1 MIVSHQRTLQRIV
14 ICDGIGLHTGQPV
27 KMTLRPA
34 PSNSGVVFKRT
45 DLSLAPTIEAVPAHI
60 VDVHHATTIGK
71 DGVTV
76 RTIEHLMAAF
86 AGTGLDNVLVELDGP
101 EVPAMDGSAAPF
113 VELIERVGLK
123 RQMTA
128 RTYLKIKE
136 RLVVETD
143 RSSIQIVPSE
153 RLQVIYT
160 MRFDHPTLGEQ
171 SAAFDITRER
181 FAKEIAPCRTYGF
194 LKDIEELHRRNL
206 GLGGSFDNAIVVG
219 DSGVLNGDLRFR
231 DELVRH
237 KVLDLLGDLY
247 LLGQPVVGTIIAHG
261 AGHYL
266 HTRLVREIQR
276 HLDLEHLATVRSG
289 VIERWARPLLHPER
303 SLEVAPS

>member
-1 MIVSHQRTLQRIV
+1 MSHQRTLQTIV
-14 ICDGIGLHTGQPV
+14 TCEGIGLHTGQSV
-27 KMTLRPA
+27 KMSLRPA
-34 PSNSGVVFKRT
+34 PSNSGIVFKRI
-45 DLSLAPTIEAVPAHI
+45 DLPLAATLEAKPAHI

-71 DGVTV
+71 DGVKV

-86 AGTGLDNVLVELDGP
+86 AGTGLDNVLVELDGA

-113 VELIERVGLK
+113 VELIRKAGLK
-123 RQMTA
+123 RQMVA

-136 RLVVETD
+136 RLVVETE

-160 MRFDHPTLGEQ
+160 MRFDHPLLGEQ
-171 SAAFDITRER
+171 SVAFDITREM
-181 FAKEIAPCRTYGF
+181 FAREIASCRTYGF
-194 LKDIEELHRRNL
+194 LKDIEELRRRNL
-206 GLGGSFDNAIVVG
+206 GLGGSFENAIVIG
-219 DSGVLNGDLRFR
+219 EGGVVNGDLRFR

-247 LLGQPVVGTIIAHG
+247 LLGRPVVGTVIAHG
-261 AGHYL
+261 ACHHL

-276 HLDLEHLATVRSG
+276 HLDLEHLAPVRSG
-289 VIERWARPLLHPER
+289 VIERWARPLLQPER
-303 SLEVAPS
+303 SFEVAPS

>member
-1 MIVSHQRTLQRIV
+1 MSHQRTLQTIV
-14 ICDGIGLHTGQPV
+14 TCEGIGLHTGRPV
-27 KMTLRPA
+27 RMALRPA
-34 PSNSGVVFKRT
+34 PSNSGVVFKRI
-45 DLSLAPTIEAVPAHI
+45 DFPLAPAIEAKPAHI
-60 VDVHHATTIGK
+60 VDVQHATTIGK
-71 DGVTV
+71 EGVKV

-86 AGTGLDNVLVELDGP
+86 AGTGLDNVLVELDGE

-113 VELIERVGLK
+113 VELIRRAGLR
-123 RQMTA
+123 RQMVA

-136 RLVVETD
+136 RVVIEAE

-160 MRFDHPTLGEQ
+160 MRFDHPALGEQ
-171 SAAFDITRER
+171 SVAFDITRER
-181 FAKEIAPCRTYGF
+181 FAGEIASCRTYGF

-206 GLGGSFDNAIVVG
+206 GLGGSFENAIVIG
-219 DSGVLNGDLRFR
+219 EGGVVNGDLRFR

-247 LLGQPVVGTIIAHG
+247 LLGRPVVGTIIAHG
-261 AGHYL
+261 AGHHL

-276 HLDLEHLATVRSG
+276 HLDLAHPASVRSR
-289 VIERWARPLLHPER
+289 VIERWARPLLQPER
-303 SLEVAPS
+303 SFEVAPS

>member
-1 MIVSHQRTLQRIV
+1 MSHQRTLQTIAT
-14 ICDGIGLHTGQPV
+14 CEGIGLHTGQSV
-27 KMTLRPA
+27 KMSLRPA
-34 PSNSGVVFKRT
+34 PSNSGVVFKRI
-45 DLSLAPTIEAVPAHI
+45 DLPLSATIEAKPAYI

-71 DGVTV
+71 DGVKV

-86 AGTGLDNVLVELDGP
+86 AGTGLDNVLVELDSE

-113 VELIERVGLK
+113 VELIRKAGLK
-123 RQMTA
+123 RQMVA
-128 RTYLKIKE
+128 RTYLKVKE
-136 RLVVETD
+136 RLVVETE

-160 MRFDHPTLGEQ
+160 MRFDHPLLGEQ
-171 SAAFDITRER
+171 SVAFDLTRET
-181 FAKEIAPCRTYGF
+181 FAREIASCRTYGF
-194 LKDIEELHRRNL
+194 LKDIEELRRRNL
-206 GLGGSFDNAIVVG
+206 GLGGSLENAIVIGEGGVVG
-219 DSGVLNGDLRFR
+219 GALRFR

-247 LLGQPVVGTIIAHG
+247 LLGRPVVGTIIAHG
-261 AGHYL
+261 AGHLL

-276 HLDLEHLATVRSG
+276 HLDLVEHLAPARSG
-289 VIERWARPLLHPER
+289 VIERWARPLLQPER

>member
-1 MIVSHQRTLQRIV
+1 MRVSHQRTLQRV
-14 ICDGIGLHTGQPV
+14 ATCDGIGLHTGRPV
-27 KMTLRPA
+27 KMALRPA
-34 PSNSGVVFKRT
+34 PSNSGVVFTRI
-45 DLSLAPTIEAVPAHI
+45 DLPLSPTIEAIPAHI
-60 VDVHHATTIGK
+60 VDVNHATTIGK
-71 DGVTV
+71 DGIRV

-113 VELIERVGLK
+113 VKLIRTAGLK
-123 RQMTA
+123 RQMVA
-128 RTYLKIKE
+128 KTYLKIKE
-136 RLVVETD
+136 RIVVETE
-143 RSSIQIVPSE
+143 RSGIQIVPSQ

-160 MRFDHPTLGEQ
+160 MRFDHPALGDQ
-171 SAAFDITRER
+171 SVAFDITRER
-181 FAKEIAPCRTYGF
+181 FAHDIASCRTYGF
-194 LKDIEELHRRNL
+194 LKDIEALHRQNL
-206 GLGGSFDNAIVVG
+206 GLGGSLENAIVIG

-247 LLGQPVVGTIIAHG
+247 LLGRPVVGTIIAHG

-276 HLDLEHLATVRSG
+276 HLDLEHPASVRSG
-289 VIERWARPLLHPER
+289 VIERWAMPLLQPER

>member
-14 ICDGIGLHTGQPV
+14 TCEGTGLHTGRPV
-27 KMTLRPA
+27 TMALRPA
-34 PSNSGVVFKRT
+34 PSNSGVVFKRI
-45 DLSLAPTIEAVPAHI
+45 DLPLAPTIEAIPAHI
-60 VDVHHATTIGK
+60 VDVNHATTIGK
-71 DGVTV
+71 DGVKV

-86 AGTGLDNVLVELDGP
+86 AGTGLDNVLIELDGS

-113 VELIERVGLK
+113 VELIRAAGLK
-123 RQMTA
+123 RQMVA

-136 RLVVETD
+136 RVVIETE

-160 MRFDHPTLGEQ
+160 MRFDHPALGDQ
-171 SAAFDITRER
+171 SVAFDITRER
-181 FAKEIAPCRTYGF
+181 FAEEIASCRTYGF
-194 LKDIEELHRRNL
+194 LKDIKELHRRNL
-206 GLGGSFDNAIVVG
+206 GLGGSFDNAIVIG
-219 DSGVLNGDLRFR
+219 DGGVLNGDLRFR

-247 LLGQPVVGTIIAHG
+247 LLGRPVVGTIIAHG
-261 AGHYL
+261 AGHHL
-266 HTRLVREIQR
+266 HTRLVREIQH
-276 HLDLEHLATVRSG
+276 HLDLEHPASVRSG
-289 VIERWARPLLHPER
+289 VIERWARPLLQPER

>member
-1 MIVSHQRTLQRIV
+1 MSHQRTLQTIAT
-14 ICDGIGLHTGQPV
+14 CKGIGIHSGQSV
-27 KMTLRPA
+27 TMSLRPTPA
-34 PSNSGVVFKRT
+34 NSGVVFKRI
-45 DLSLAPTIEAVPAHI
+45 DLPSAPTIEAKPAHI

-71 DGVTV
+71 DGMKV

-86 AGTGLDNVLVELDGP
+86 AGTGLDNVLVELDGE

-113 VELIERVGLK
+113 VELIRKAGLK
-123 RQMTA
+123 RQMVA

-136 RLVVETD
+136 RLVVETE
-143 RSSIQIVPSE
+143 RSSIQIVPSK

-160 MRFDHPTLGEQ
+160 MRFDHPLLGEQ
-171 SAAFDITRER
+171 SAAFDITREM
-181 FAKEIAPCRTYGF
+181 FAREIASCRTYGF
-194 LKDIEELHRRNL
+194 LKDIEELRRRNL
-206 GLGGSFDNAIVVG
+206 GLGGSFDNAIVIG
-219 DSGVLNGDLRFR
+219 EGGVVNGNLRFR

-247 LLGQPVVGTIIAHG
+247 LLGRPILGTVIAHG

-276 HLDLEHLATVRSG
+276 HLDLEHPASVCSG
-289 VIERWARPLLHPER
+289 VIERWARPLLQPER
-303 SLEVAPS
+303 SLEVVPS